1 MIAIKKRKFVLLIIV
16 AVIIGF
22 VLAGGISGGLK
33 WRYFPT
39 MKGKTSG
46 ILSASIWLA
55 YAGLCL
61 VPVIVDRVEE
71 HQWKVTQS
79 KI

>member
-1 MIAIKKRKFVLLIIV
+1 LGVIFVL
-16 AVIIGF
+16 GFF
-22 VLAGGISGGLK
+22 VLTGGILGGLK

-39 MKGKTSG
+39 MKGKASG
-46 ILSASIWLA
+46 IFSVSLWLA
-55 YAGLCL
+55 YLGLCL

-71 HQWKVTQS
+71 HQWKATQS